1 MWATHGWPTLARPPG
16 PCEHS
21 SLWWRGGNATPQSF
35 SQQLGPLSSCFRHGG
50 IQALGLPGLLVS
62 VLLSGLDHPH
72 AGFVCSAFSTGRE
85 GG

>member
-35 SQQLGPLSSCFRHGG
+35 SQQLGPPEQLL
-50 IQALGLPGLLVS
+50 QAQWDPGTWAAWSLGLCLAVW
-62 VLLSGLDHPH
+62 
-72 AGFVCSAFSTGRE
+72 A
-85 GG
+85 